1 MPRIPPVLDCTA
13 AEIASRGLH
22 PGYHPIRPSHRLFK
36 LSVGLSISTLECA
49 AFQDRPE
56 SAMPLTKKQIRQLKS
71 LVHHL
76 NPVVIIGQNGLTE
89 AVFNELDITLNT
101 HELIKVRL
109 NAGEREERQEMI
121 VRICDRCNAE
131 LVQSIGH
138 VAAFFRRNP
147 DKPVISL
154 SQD

>member
-1 MPRIPPVLDCTA
+1 
-13 AEIASRGLH
+13 
-22 PGYHPIRPSHRLFK
+22 
-36 LSVGLSISTLECA
+36 
-49 AFQDRPE
+49 
-56 SAMPLTKKQIRQLKS
+56 MPLTKKQIRQLKS

-76 NPVVIIGQNGLTE
+76 NPVVIIGQNGLTD

-109 NAGEREERQEMI
+109 NAGDREERREMI
-121 VRICDRCNAE
+121 GNICDRCGAE

-138 VAAFFRRNP
+138 VAAFFRRNT

-154 SQD
+154 NQD

>member
-1 MPRIPPVLDCTA
+1 
-13 AEIASRGLH
+13 
-22 PGYHPIRPSHRLFK
+22 
-36 LSVGLSISTLECA
+36 
-49 AFQDRPE
+49 
-56 SAMPLTKKQIRQLKS
+56 MPLTKKQIRQLKS

-109 NAGEREERQEMI
+109 NAADREERQAMI
-121 VRICDRCNAE
+121 AAIGERCDAE
-131 LVQSIGH
+131 LVQTIGH

-147 DKPVISL
+147 DKPVIAL

>member
-1 MPRIPPVLDCTA
+1 
-13 AEIASRGLH
+13 
-22 PGYHPIRPSHRLFK
+22 
-36 LSVGLSISTLECA
+36 
-49 AFQDRPE
+49 
-56 SAMPLTKKQIRQLKS
+56 MPLTKKQIRQLKS

-89 AVFNELDITLNT
+89 AVFTELDITLNT

-109 NAGEREERQEMI
+109 NAGDREERQEMI
-121 VRICDRCNAE
+121 GRICERCHAE
-131 LVQSIGH
+131 LVQTIGH

>member
-1 MPRIPPVLDCTA
+1 M
-13 AEIASRGLH
+13 S
-22 PGYHPIRPSHRLFK
+22 
-36 LSVGLSISTLECA
+36 
-49 AFQDRPE
+49 
-56 SAMPLTKKQIRQLKS
+56 LTKKQLHQLKS

-89 AVFNELDITLNT
+89 AVFNELEITLNT

-109 NAGEREERQEMI
+109 NAGDREERQVMI
-121 VRICDRCNAE
+121 DSICDRCGAE
-131 LVQSIGH
+131 RVQSIGH

>member
-1 MPRIPPVLDCTA
+1 
-13 AEIASRGLH
+13 
-22 PGYHPIRPSHRLFK
+22 
-36 LSVGLSISTLECA
+36 
-49 AFQDRPE
+49 
-56 SAMPLTKKQIRQLKS
+56 MPLTKKQIRQLKS

-89 AVFNELDITLNT
+89 AVFNEIDITLNT

-109 NAGEREERQEMI
+109 NAGDREERQAMI
-121 VRICDRCNAE
+121 EQICGHCGAE
-131 LVQSIGH
+131 LVHSIGH

-154 SQD
+154 SPE

>member
-1 MPRIPPVLDCTA
+1 
-13 AEIASRGLH
+13 
-22 PGYHPIRPSHRLFK
+22 
-36 LSVGLSISTLECA
+36 
-49 AFQDRPE
+49 
-56 SAMPLTKKQIRQLKS
+56 MPLTKKQIRQLKS

-76 NPVVIIGQNGLTE
+76 NPVVIIGQNGLTD
-89 AVFNELDITLNT
+89 AVFNEIDITLGT

-109 NAGEREERQEMI
+109 NAGDREERQAMI
-121 VRICDRCNAE
+121 GKICDRCNAE

-154 SQD
+154 TQD

>member
-1 MPRIPPVLDCTA
+1 
-13 AEIASRGLH
+13 
-22 PGYHPIRPSHRLFK
+22 
-36 LSVGLSISTLECA
+36 
-49 AFQDRPE
+49 
-56 SAMPLTKKQIRQLKS
+56 MPLTKKQIRQLKS

-89 AVFNELDITLNT
+89 AVFNELDVTLNT

-109 NAGEREERQEMI
+109 NAGGREERREMI
-121 VRICDRCNAE
+121 SNICDRCGTE

-147 DKPVISL
+147 DRPIISL
-154 SQD
+154 TQD

>member
-1 MPRIPPVLDCTA
+1 
-13 AEIASRGLH
+13 
-22 PGYHPIRPSHRLFK
+22 
-36 LSVGLSISTLECA
+36 
-49 AFQDRPE
+49 
-56 SAMPLTKKQIRQLKS
+56 MPLTKKQIRQLKS

-76 NPVVIIGQNGLTE
+76 NPVVIIGQNGLTD
-89 AVFNELDITLNT
+89 AVFKELDITLST

-109 NAGEREERQEMI
+109 NAGDREERREMI
-121 VRICDRCNAE
+121 DRICTHCGAE

-154 SQD
+154 GQD